1 MTTFLAASAN
11 TALNFWPPK
20 YSTVSPLV
28 LTMVVWLRN
37 LSFFMDSRS
46 AGKPP
51 WSTLD
56 MTASLLWSAYAM
68 NLYAASAFLD
78 EERIARELPP
88 LSETSCPPAD
98 HAGIWAMRHLP
109 APSDA
114 WLRNMP
120 GAHAAVITPANSPE
134 PTARYQSSLVPL
146 VFVSMRSS
154 SIIFCQSLVNFLTP
168 GSPVRFTV
176 TVLPSLDVE

>member
-1 MTTFLAASAN
+1 
-11 TALNFWPPK
+11 
-20 YSTVSPLV
+20 
-28 LTMVVWLRN
+28 
-37 LSFFMDSRS
+37 
-46 AGKPP
+46 
-51 WSTLD
+51 
-56 MTASLLWSAYAM
+56 M

-98 HAGIWAMRHLP
+98 HAGIWRCATCRRFGRLVEEHAGRPCGGDHAGEL
-109 APSDA
+109 A
-114 WLRNMP
+114 
-120 GAHAAVITPANSPE
+120 GADGAVPVVAG
-134 PTARYQSSLVPL
+134 AL